1 MPGGG
6 PKKEKKKKK
15 PQTSKS
21 LHVSGTKSNLVGCLL
36 GWRGKQLEIKL
47 KIESEVMLKI
57 LHVRLM
63 YSYFI
68 LKAMEGLEAEQ

>member
-1 MPGGG
+1 M
-6 PKKEKKKKK
+6 
-15 PQTSKS
+15 
-21 LHVSGTKSNLVGCLL
+21 L